1 MTNGKEKLV
10 EIIVEM
16 VRELPMEKLRAI
28 YILVLRA
35 AGK

>member
-1 MTNGKEKLV
+1 MENGKEKLV
-10 EIIVEM
+10 DIIVEM